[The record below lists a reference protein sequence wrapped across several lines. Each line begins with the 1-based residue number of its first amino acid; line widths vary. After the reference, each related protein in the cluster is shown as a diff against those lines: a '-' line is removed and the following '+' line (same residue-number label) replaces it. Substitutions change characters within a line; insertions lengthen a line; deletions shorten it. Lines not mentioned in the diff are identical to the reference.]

1 MTNLYLVSR
10 RVVQIVISLLFAA
23 VVQRRKG
30 ETFHI
35 LNHLQFEQ
43 IQTILG
49 GGRKS
54 YFMKEIL
61 HKCGKTSLLFLVS
74 RRVWG
79 EGGHGWGSPNLGGK
93 NKVSQYLDLD
103 LSSGDFIRSFP
114 LFG

>member
-1 MTNLYLVSR
+1 
-10 RVVQIVISLLFAA
+10 
-23 VVQRRKG
+23 
-30 ETFHI
+30 
-35 LNHLQFEQ
+35 LQFEQ

-93 NKVSQYLDLD
+93 K
-103 LSSGDFIRSFP
+103 
-114 LFG
+114 